1 MFQVVFCRCSVHISF
16 VFLLILRSIED
27 LFIWEKWKE
36 KRLASPSLLS
46 FGPGPA
52 SHCLDGTGGG
62 YPHVRLSTPHWV
74 PCARGWSWT
83 RFLGIYT
90 LYYRDFRWKRCRGL
104 LPYPQQK
111 TPTLPTW
118 QPTTHM
124 ASTARALEAGRN
136 AFRRPWELQPH
147 PSVVR
152 GFWRPWCQPACFV
165 GSSLCLGDVFSQT
178 VTKIR
183 KPTSMMDD
191 PATKYG

>member
-1 MFQVVFCRCSVHISF
+1 MFSSYFICIFVDSQIYWRSVHMGEMEGKTACITFTLEFWPRTGKS
-16 VFLLILRSIED
+16 
-27 LFIWEKWKE
+27 LFGRNRW
-36 KRLASPSLLS
+36 
-46 FGPGPA
+46 G
-52 SHCLDGTGGG
+52 
-62 YPHVRLSTPHWV
+62 LSTCEVIHSHWV